1 MGIEKLRIK
10 HTEGDR
16 EGLEE
21 IEAAEGHH
29 DYSNIFDHV
38 VRNPDTEMEIIQ
50 KALKAEADRD
60 EAALLTLEAIA
71 NAKKKASE

>member
-16 EGLEE
+16 DGLEKM
-21 IEAAEGHH
+21 EATEGHH
-29 DYSNIFDHV
+29 IYSNIFDNL
-38 VRNPDTEMEIIQ
+38 VRDPDTEMEIIQ